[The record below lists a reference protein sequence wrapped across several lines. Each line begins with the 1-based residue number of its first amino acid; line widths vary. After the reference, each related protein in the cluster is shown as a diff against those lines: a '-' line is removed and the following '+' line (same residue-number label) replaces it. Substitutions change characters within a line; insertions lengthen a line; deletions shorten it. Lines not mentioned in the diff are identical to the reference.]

1 MQSKIRGVTYD
12 ERVPLASKDL
22 DRVDSDGLV
31 VHAVSLNDSHVVAVD
46 REGVVG
52 VARQRNKAEAVTA
65 ALGDVEHRELSISS
79 VGARSAALA
88 VDERRVRRG
97 AVKTC

>member
-1 MQSKIRGVTYD
+1 M
-12 ERVPLASKDL
+12 
-22 DRVDSDGLV
+22 
-31 VHAVSLNDSHVVAVD
+31 VHAVGLNDSHVVAVD

-52 VARQRNKAEAVTA
+52 VARQRDEAEAVTA
-65 ALGDVEHRELSISS
+65 ALGDVEHRQLSISS

-97 AVKTC
+97 AARAC